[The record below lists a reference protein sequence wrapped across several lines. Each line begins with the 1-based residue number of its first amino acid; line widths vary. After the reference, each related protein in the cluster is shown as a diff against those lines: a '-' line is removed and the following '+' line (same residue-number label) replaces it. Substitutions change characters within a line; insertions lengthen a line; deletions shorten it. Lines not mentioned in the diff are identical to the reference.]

1 MGTVQAKRR
10 RLMAGRRS
18 ASAPEA
24 AHCGGQSILEFA
36 FLLPVLCLLLLGII
50 EVGRYAYI
58 SILVGN
64 AARAG
69 VAYGAQ
75 DRMSAANSAG
85 IVTAAR
91 NDFQSNGQDPST
103 LAVTPAYSCACS
115 NAGSMSTVTCSVGA
129 CPAGQQF
136 IASLQVTASGTFTG
150 LFNYPGIPS
159 SMTMSRTATMRIAR

>member
-1 MGTVQAKRR
+1 MRTVRVRGSHLLA
-10 RLMAGRRS
+10 LRRS
-18 ASAPEA
+18 SSGQRRAR
-24 AHCGGQSILEFA
+24 CNGQSILEFA

-103 LAVTPAYSCACS
+103 LVVTPAYSCACS
-115 NAGSMSTVTCSVGA
+115 NAGSMSTVTCTVGA